1 VPVMT
6 VRRLLKCGDAAGEL
20 PDRLHFLRLS
30 QLCFEAEALG
40 HVRGERKPRLFS
52 IEDERMG
59 GDFRFDEFAVFL
71 RWREMPEF
79 PDPGTRRARLSR
91 NAGRSRARR
100 YPERQE
106 RILRANIRSGGRG
119 LD

>member
-1 VPVMT
+1 V
-6 VRRLLKCGDAAGEL
+6 GDARRRAAR
-20 PDRLHFLRLS
+20 PTPFFWRLS

-52 IEDERMG
+52 IEDERM
-59 GDFRFDEFAVFL
+59 EVISVSTSLPSFL

-91 NAGRSRARR
+91 NAGRSIEAASSTTDIRAKNSFLTF
-100 YPERQE
+100 
-106 RILRANIRSGGRG
+106 RISPCP
-119 LD
+119 